1 MSEVSFYE
9 KLTAIQSTLVASK
22 DKENKFGGF
31 SYRTAEGI
39 LKAVKPLLKT
49 HNLFMSIQDD
59 VVMVGDRFY
68 VRATVKVT
76 DGTNTETA
84 FAYAREPLSKKG
96 CDEAQITGAS
106 SSYARKY
113 ALNGMWGIDDAKQDP
128 DANHGNQELM
138 TKVDAAIDGCAT
150 KEEAVTKLQAIKAS
164 PACNKEVLRYATTK
178 FNEKFGGTK

>member
-1 MSEVSFYE
+1 MSTLNFFE
-9 KLTAIQSTLVASK
+9 KLTEIQATLVASK

-39 LKAVKPLLKT
+39 LKAVKPHLKT
-49 HNLFMSIQDD
+49 FGLFMSINDEIEMIGD
-59 VVMVGDRFY
+59 RYYVKAVVM
-68 VRATVKVT
+68 VT
-76 DGTNTETA
+76 DGTNTHTA
-84 FAYAREPLSKKG
+84 SAYARESLTKKG
-96 CDEAQITGAS
+96 MDDAQVTGAS